1 MNFCKNPAIGR
12 YREMMGARTV
22 QSDVLGPGVVDAESQ
37 TIPYLVANPKFDGY
51 ANVWRVREGGSKWHI
66 SPL

>member
-1 MNFCKNPAIGR
+1 
-12 YREMMGARTV
+12 MMGARTV